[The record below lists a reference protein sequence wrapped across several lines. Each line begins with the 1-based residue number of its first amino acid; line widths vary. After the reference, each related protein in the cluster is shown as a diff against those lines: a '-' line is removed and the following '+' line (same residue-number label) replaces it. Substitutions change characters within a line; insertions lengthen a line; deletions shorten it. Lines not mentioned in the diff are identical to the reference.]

1 MIARMTLTDLLAS
14 AVYRDYLL
22 ALDAYLKKQPFKHE
36 APIEPVIVRVQE
48 GWMGHANIKAD
59 ALLQLI
65 SAERVQ
71 AFSYIAQKLAAYS
84 EADGGPD
91 NLVNL
96 PATLHMPIGHLIEYL
111 LLRDD
116 VAGMRSYLKKTR
128 VSGAIAYASEVAEM
142 FRSTRANTE

>member
-14 AVYRDYLL
+14 AVYLDYLF

-36 APIEPVIVRVQE
+36 APIEPAIVRVQE

-71 AFSYIAQKLAAYS
+71 AFSYIAQKLAVYS
-84 EADGGPD
+84 EADGGW
-91 NLVNL
+91 L
-96 PATLHMPIGHLIEYL
+96 E
-111 LLRDD
+111 
-116 VAGMRSYLKKTR
+116 
-128 VSGAIAYASEVAEM
+128 
-142 FRSTRANTE
+142 

>member
-14 AVYRDYLL
+14 AAYRDYLL

-36 APIEPVIVRVQE
+36 APIEPVIVRVHE
-48 GWMGHANIKAD
+48 AWMGHANIKAD
-59 ALLQLI
+59 ALLYLI
-65 SAERVQ
+65 GAERVQ
-71 AFSYIAQKLAAYS
+71 TFSYIAQKLAAYS

-111 LLRDD
+111 VLRDEA
-116 VAGMRSYLKKTR
+116 AGMKSYLRRIR
-128 VSGAIAYASEVAEM
+128 VPDAIAYAGEVAEM
-142 FRSTRANTE
+142 FRSARATTE

>member
-1 MIARMTLTDLLAS
+1 MTLTDLLAS
-14 AVYRDYLL
+14 AAYRDYLF

-65 SAERVQ
+65 SAERVRTV
-71 AFSYIAQKLAAYS
+71 SYIAQKLAAYS
-84 EADGGPD
+84 EPDGGPD
-91 NLVNL
+91 NIVNL

-116 VAGMRSYLKKTR
+116 ASAVKSYLKKIR
-128 VSGAIAYASEVAEM
+128 MPDAIAYASEVAEM
-142 FRSTRANTE
+142 FRSARATTE